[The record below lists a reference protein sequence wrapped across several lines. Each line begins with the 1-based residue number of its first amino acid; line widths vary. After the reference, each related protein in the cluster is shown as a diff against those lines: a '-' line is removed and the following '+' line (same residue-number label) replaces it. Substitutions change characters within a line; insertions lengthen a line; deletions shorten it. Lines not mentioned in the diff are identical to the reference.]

1 MRILLAFFILIA
13 TPAAAQHAGHTT
25 PASRP
30 AASVETC
37 APEHAAMGH
46 CSSEPPAQAVD
57 PDCPPEHAA
66 MGHCTPSL
74 AASQEAAVQDPTCPA
89 EHAAMGHCTP
99 APRPQPVDPDCPP
112 EHAAMGHC
120 TPAPH
125 PQPVDPSC
133 PPEHAAMGHCTPGAS
148 QANGGR
154 VALVPPPVAPP
165 PAEAFS
171 GPVHAADAIFGAS
184 AMERGRTALVQ
195 EHGGMRTGRIL
206 FDRLEWSSGEGSE
219 TFAWDADAW
228 YGSDYHRVWFKTEG
242 EAEFGHGV
250 EAAEVQLLYS
260 RPVTPFFDLQT
271 GLRYD
276 IEPDGGPAYAVLGVQ
291 GLAPYWFEV
300 DAAAFLSDDGDLTA
314 RFEAEY
320 DKRITNE
327 LILQPHAEVE
337 IAAGDIPEREIG
349 GGLSSIE
356 IGLRLRYQF
365 IPEFAPYVGVSYERS
380 FGGTADFA
388 RARGDDTA
396 AVRVL
401 FGIRT
406 WF

>member
-1 MRILLAFFILIA
+1 MRVLLAFFLLTS

-25 PASRP
+25 PPSQP
-30 AASVETC
+30 AAPETC

-46 CSSEPPAQAVD
+46 CTPQPQTQAVD
-57 PDCPPEHAA
+57 PSCPPEHAA

-74 AASQEAAVQDPTCPA
+74 AASQEAAVQDPNCPA

-99 APRPQPVDPDCPP
+99 APHPQPVDPDCPP

-125 PQPVDPSC
+125 PQPVNPSC
-133 PPEHAAMGHCTPGAS
+133 PPEHAAMGHCTPGTS
-148 QANGGR
+148 QENGGR